1 MALITAVTAFSA
13 SALLISDPS
22 CFFTDSTNSTLFMEC
37 RWRCSESRGL
47 GNLYRSRFASGRLRS
62 SLIVGIAEVC
72 QRSEEHTSELQS
84 HLYLVCRLLLE
95 KKRPIRPISDLYST
109 RNLPPATP

>member
-1 MALITAVTAFSA
+1 MALLTAVTAFSA

-37 RWRCSESRGL
+37 RWRRSASNGL

-62 SLIVGIAEVC
+62 SLIDGTGEVC
-72 QRSEEHTSELQS
+72 QPRSAVFFRRFL
-84 HLYLVCRLLLE
+84 
-95 KKRPIRPISDLYST
+95 PISLFDNMIELKNIDDGIARGS
-109 RNLPPATP
+109 